1 MSGELV
7 LNGTLGLV
15 HTDLFFW
22 NCHFSFWNS
31 SLVFVVFWVTRAKT
45 CRFFLESKISESKTF
60 LSVAFFEKSATEFQR
75 GRTFDIQHHFKCFFS
90 NKFLMWVFFLNYEWN
105 HILRIATLNSFRNS
119 GITLFPVTTFD
130 CQHYFPF
137 LTLGK
142 LLQVILINVNIWEGL

>member
-75 GRTFDIQHHFKCFFS
+75 GRTFDIQLHFMCCFF
-90 NKFLMWVFFLNYEWN
+90 NKFLKWVIFLNYEWN
-105 HILRIATLNSFRNS
+105 RILICATLNSFWNS
-119 GITLFPVTTFD
+119 GTIFFPVRTFD

-137 LTLGK
+137 LTMDK
-142 LLQVILINVNIWEGL
+142 LLQVILIKVSISEGL